1 MTFKSY
7 LSKYQPKEPLSS
19 DEIAKLGRDAL
30 KHRIVLVQLDDDAL
44 DDFTRQGVINYAKGK
59 YGYK

>member
-1 MTFKSY
+1 VTLKNY
-7 LSKYQPKEPLSS
+7 LYKYQPKEPLSS
-19 DEIAKLGRDAL
+19 DEISKLGRDAL